1 MSFHPR
7 NQNNIIQFPKATNK
21 EVVDQ
26 DKKTALAVAGISQNM
41 MDPTWDIAQV
51 PNTELATLSQFGEV
65 IEFTP
70 IVARRL
76 IANLATEVA
85 KRRLDALNP
94 YGDEL
99 I

>member
-21 EVVDQ
+21 EVADQ
-26 DKKTALAVAGISQNM
+26 DKKTALAVAAISQNM
-41 MDPTWDIAQV
+41 MDSTWDIADI
-51 PNTELATLSQFGEV
+51 PNPELTTLSQFGEV
-65 IEFTP
+65 IEFSP

-76 IANLATEVA
+76 IANLATELS

-99 I
+99 Q

>member
-7 NQNNIIQFPKATNK
+7 NQNNIIQFPKANNK
-21 EVVDQ
+21 EVANQKALYVFRIS
-26 DKKTALAVAGISQNM
+26 KTM
-41 MDPTWDIAQV
+41 MDPTWDVAQV
-51 PNTELATLSQFGEV
+51 PDKELTMLSNFGEV
-65 IEFTP
+65 LEFEP

>member
-21 EVVDQ
+21 EVANQKALYVFRIS
-26 DKKTALAVAGISQNM
+26 KTM
-41 MDPTWDIAQV
+41 MDPTWDVSQV
-51 PNTELATLSQFGEV
+51 PDKELTMLSNFGEV
-65 IEFTP
+65 LEFEP

>member
-21 EVVDQ
+21 EVADQ
-26 DKKTALAVAGISQNM
+26 DKKTALSVLTISQNM
-41 MDPTWDIAQV
+41 KDPTWDVAHV
-51 PNTELATLSQFGEV
+51 PDQELTMLSNFGEV
-65 IEFTP
+65 LEFEP

-76 IANLATEVA
+76 IANLATELA

>member
-21 EVVDQ
+21 EVADQ
-26 DKKTALAVAGISQNM
+26 DKKTALSVLTISQNM
-41 MDPTWDIAQV
+41 NDKTWDVAQV
-51 PNTELATLSQFGEV
+51 PDQELTMLSNFGEV
-65 IEFTP
+65 LEFEP

-76 IANLATEVA
+76 IANLATEL
-85 KRRLDALNP
+85 KKLKLETINP
-94 YGDEL
+94 WNEL